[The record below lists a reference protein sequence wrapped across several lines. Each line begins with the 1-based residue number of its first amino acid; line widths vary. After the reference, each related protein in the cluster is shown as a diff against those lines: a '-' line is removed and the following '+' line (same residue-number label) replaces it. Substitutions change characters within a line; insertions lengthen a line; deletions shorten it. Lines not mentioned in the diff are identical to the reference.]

1 MIMATTPKQSPRD
14 KAKSV
19 QNISSKAMA
28 PATPASMKKGGKMSM
43 KKMGG
48 KKC

>member
-1 MIMATTPKQSPRD
+1 MATTPKQSPRD

-19 QNISSKAMA
+19 QNIASKAMA
-28 PATPASMKKGGKMSM
+28 PATPSSMKKGGAVKKGM
-43 KKMGG
+43 KMGG